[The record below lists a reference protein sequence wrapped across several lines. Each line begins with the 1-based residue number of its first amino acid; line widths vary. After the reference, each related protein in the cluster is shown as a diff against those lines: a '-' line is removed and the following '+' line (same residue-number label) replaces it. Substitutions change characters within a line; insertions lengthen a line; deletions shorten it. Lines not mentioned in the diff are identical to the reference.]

1 MYMKKFQFGFLAAA
15 LLLGISLSSCKKDIG
30 QISFPE
36 TTVNTYEIA
45 AGQTMEVDMSVENL
59 QDGELSVTVDMD
71 NTDFEVSLSDV
82 VEGAFSVTVTAPAF
96 IKEETTAKLL
106 VEATDVLHEE
116 REKISYEITFN
127 AKPNANL
134 YRIAQKA
141 NCLISEPGK
150 IVCFKAFKGNSG
162 DAVDFDS
169 ASLIWQDKQNLVT
182 KIEKSDDEIAVW
194 LNDGVRGNALVGAYK
209 DGNLAWTYHVWVI
222 TGDPAADLF
231 EYTNG
236 DGVKFSFIDRNL
248 GAIEA
253 NSDGETLGFY
263 YYWGNMHPYAGATT
277 EVYDIEGK
285 ALEYTTEETITIC
298 TDNSLDDIFDY
309 AFTRPMTFFASNS
322 NKTGNYEWLFAHK
335 DAAKWEEKA
344 DLWGGVSGNKSMY
357 DPCPEGYKVPSFAA
371 MDAFKAA
378 NATQEKTFSG
388 EVTNKNFVGWG
399 FINESGSTFI
409 PASGDF
415 NNAVKYEAF
424 YNGENTFPTAYL
436 WAADMQVANYRA
448 TCFKGTPT
456 SAAPA
461 GQPMGY
467 ALNVRC
473 VKE

>member
-1 MYMKKFQFGFLAAA
+1 MYMKKFQFGFLAAC
-15 LLLGISLSSCKKDIG
+15 LLLVLSLSSCKKDIG

-36 TTVNTYEIA
+36 TMTDTYDIV
-45 AGQTMEVDMSVENL
+45 AGQKLDISIAIENL
-59 QDGELSVTVDMD
+59 QDGQLSVSVETD
-71 NTDFEVSLSDV
+71 NADYDFSLPQI
-82 VEGAFSVTVTAPAF
+82 EGNTISFSINAPDF
-96 IKEETTAKLL
+96 IKEETKVDFL
-106 VEATDVLHEE
+106 VEVEDFMHEE
-116 REKISYEITFN
+116 REAISRTITVT

-150 IVCFKAFKGNSG
+150 IICFKAFKGNSG
-162 DAVDFDS
+162 DGVDFDS
-169 ASLIWQDKQNLVT
+169 ANLIWQDRQNLVT

-378 NATQEKTFSG
+378 NATQSKTYNG
-388 EVTNKNFVGWG
+388 EAVNKDFIGWG
-399 FINESGSTFI
+399 FTNETGSTFL

-424 YNGENTFPTAYL
+424 YNGENTFPTAYI

-448 TCFKGTPT
+448 TCFKGTPS